1 LHLLTENLLNI
12 VGDLPTNDGR
22 SSLHAAEGS
31 LKDSTSG
38 GNVPI
43 ERKGKDPLSAPVIAR
58 NVFGT
63 NDLPPFADRS
73 NGIWSR
79 LRIIPFN
86 QVFRDTNRDN
96 KNLKYELV
104 REELPGIF
112 LWAVHGL
119 AKLRKLSSFP
129 ECPGGLDQKKQHR
142 ATCDHEH
149 EFLDEY
155 YEPRNGAYVV
165 KANIYRTY
173 RDFCSENGY
182 RPKNAANFH
191 QEVRRVFPDV
201 EETRQRV
208 AEGNTRILFN
218 IARRS
223 DI

>member
-1 LHLLTENLLNI
+1 MLNI